1 MYVYARRKENPYRL
15 CGHNTDPS
23 LYHFKTQHPVWVN
36 NSGSA
41 CAATIVFDLETQLCW
56 DQQFGADQS
65 LWREEK
71 NTFINVKYQ
80 I

>member
-1 MYVYARRKENPYRL
+1 MFTQEERKIPT
-15 CGHNTDPS
+15 GFVVSTQTQS